1 MEKEKTIF
9 EPYVSPEVRV
19 EMIQPVGVLC
29 QSPNAPEEYERT
41 DWEEDL

>member
-29 QSPNAPEEYERT
+29 QSPNNPESYET
-41 DWEEDL
+41 EDFEEVE